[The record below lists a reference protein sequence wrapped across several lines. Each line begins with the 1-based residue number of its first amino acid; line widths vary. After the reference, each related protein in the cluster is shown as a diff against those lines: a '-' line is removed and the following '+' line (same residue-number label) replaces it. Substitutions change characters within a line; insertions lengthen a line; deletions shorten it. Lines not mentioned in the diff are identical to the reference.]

1 MMVPE
6 AWQNDNMMPA
16 DKKAFYRYNA
26 FAMEPWDGP
35 ALLAFSDGRYV
46 GAVLDR
52 NGLRP
57 SRYYLTDYNYL
68 YMASEVGVCTAKPEQ
83 IVQKVSLY
91 FYITTHQPNIPAV
104 SVSARVKQ
112 LRPIARSVTPHR
124 ICCRYTIFCIIVPPK

>member
-6 AWQNDNMMPA
+6 AWQNDSTMT
-16 DKKAFYRYNA
+16 DEKRAFYRFNA

-57 SRYYLTDYNYL
+57 SRYYLTRSNYL
-68 YMASEVGVCTAKPEQ
+68 YMASEVGVCTASPDE
-83 IVQKVSLY
+83 IIQKVRNSL
-91 FYITTHQPNIPAV
+91 
-104 SVSARVKQ
+104 
-112 LRPIARSVTPHR
+112 
-124 ICCRYTIFCIIVPPK
+124 